1 MGRTQNFWQKKGSPR
16 GLSPDFYLTF
26 PGLFPMFHHISITP
40 RSTPDHPQIHPQIN
54 PRSTPRSTPDP
65 PPAWVNYHGSG
76 FGRRFFPLFFGTIF
90 FSSRDSGAL
99 GILTQNRNQ
108 VNLIKRACR
117 IVFFQRWMPS
127 HEKLVRP
134 SAPDRSF
141 GKGQAASNSIPQRP
155 NGLCTCS
162 WLPCVTV

>member
-1 MGRTQNFWQKKGSPR
+1 MPSYVEDPCRA
-16 GLSPDFYLTF
+16 
-26 PGLFPMFHHISITP
+26 TP
-40 RSTPDHPQIHPQIN
+40 RVHAALNSGSM
-54 PRSTPRSTPDP
+54 PRYVKPYTVWPGPM
-65 PPAWVNYHGSG
+65 YHGSG

-90 FSSRDSGAL
+90 FSSRNSGAL
-99 GILTQNRNQ
+99 GIVTQNRNQ
-108 VNLIKRACR
+108 VNLIKRAFR

>member
-1 MGRTQNFWQKKGSPR
+1 MPKTWVGLGIFGRKKEAPGDFPR
-16 GLSPDFYLTF
+16 TFTKLSLDFSRCFT
-26 PGLFPMFHHISITP
+26 I
-40 RSTPDHPQIHPQIN
+40 
-54 PRSTPRSTPDP
+54 
-65 PPAWVNYHGSG
+65 YHGSG

-90 FSSRDSGAL
+90 FSSRNSGAP
-99 GILTQNRNQ
+99 GIVTQNRNQ

-134 SAPDRSF
+134 SAPDKSF

>member
-1 MGRTQNFWQKKGSPR
+1 MSYVEDHFYAELRRGPMPRNAESSCRAKQRIHAALRKALHGLARPYVSWIRLRQKI
-16 GLSPDFYLTF
+16 F
-26 PGLFPMFHHISITP
+26 P
-40 RSTPDHPQIHPQIN
+40 
-54 PRSTPRSTPDP
+54 
-65 PPAWVNYHGSG
+65 
-76 FGRRFFPLFFGTIF
+76 TIF
-90 FSSRDSGAL
+90 WDNFFFVEKFGSTGHRDPKQKPSEPHQARL
-99 GILTQNRNQ
+99 PN
-108 VNLIKRACR
+108 C
-117 IVFFQRWMPS
+117 VFFQRWMPS